1 MEAMAGRPPAP
12 ELPIHEATTA
22 ADWERWLQAEHEAS
36 PGVWLMI
43 AKRGS
48 NAVSVTY
55 PEALETALCFGWI
68 DGQKRGRDEHHW
80 LQRFTPRTQRS
91 RWSQINRDTAE
102 RLIAQGRMRPAGLRQ
117 VEAARADGRWAA
129 AYPSQATAEVPED
142 LQRALDG
149 NPAAR
154 AFFMTLTG
162 SDRYAFLYRLH
173 SVRSPVGRRERI
185 AGYIKRL
192 SQGRTLD

>member
-1 MEAMAGRPPAP
+1 MAGRPLAP
-12 ELPIHEATTA
+12 ELPIHAAATA
-22 ADWERWLQAEHEAS
+22 ADWEQWLGEQHAAS

-48 NAVSVTY
+48 DATSVSY
-55 PEALETALCFGWI
+55 PEALETAICFGWI
-68 DGQKRGRDEHHW
+68 DGQKRGRDERHW
-80 LQRFTPRTQRS
+80 LQRFTPRGPRS
-91 RWSQINRDTAE
+91 RWSQINREAAE
-102 RLIAQGRMRPAGLRQ
+102 QLIAAGRMQPAGLRQ
-117 VEAARADGRWAA
+117 VEAARADGRWSA
-129 AYPSQATAEVPED
+129 AYPPQSSATVPD
-142 LQRALDG
+142 DFQSALDE

-162 SDRYAFLYRLH
+162 SPRYAFLYRLH

-192 SQGRTLD
+192 NQGRTLD

>member
-1 MEAMAGRPPAP
+1 MAGRAPAP
-12 ELPIHEATTA
+12 ELPIHEAPTV
-22 ADWERWLQAEHEAS
+22 ADWERWLEEQHAAS

-48 NAVSVTY
+48 DAASVSY

-68 DGQKRGRDEHHW
+68 DGQKRGRDERHW
-80 LQRFTPRTQRS
+80 LQRFTPRGPRS
-91 RWSQINRDTAE
+91 RWSQINRETAE
-102 RLIAQGRMRPAGLRQ
+102 ALIAAGRMQPAGLRQ
-117 VEAARADGRWAA
+117 VEAARSDGRWAA
-129 AYPSQATAEVPED
+129 AYPPQSSATVPDD
-142 LQRALDG
+142 LQSALDE

-162 SDRYAFLYRLH
+162 SARYAFLYRLH

>member
-1 MEAMAGRPPAP
+1 MPVDDG
-12 ELPIHEATTA
+12 LPTIFFASA
-22 ADWERWLQAEHEAS
+22 ADWERWLEDNHAAS
-36 PGVWLMI
+36 DGVWIKI
-43 AKRGS
+43 AKKSSGIGS
-48 NAVSVTY
+48 VRY
-55 PEALETALCFGWI
+55 PEVLDTALCFGWI

-80 LQRFTPRTQRS
+80 LQRFTPRSQRS

-102 RLIAQGRMRPAGLRQ
+102 RLIAEGRMRPAGLRQ

-129 AYPSQATAEVPED
+129 AYPSQATAAVPEA
-142 LQRALDG
+142 LQRALDE